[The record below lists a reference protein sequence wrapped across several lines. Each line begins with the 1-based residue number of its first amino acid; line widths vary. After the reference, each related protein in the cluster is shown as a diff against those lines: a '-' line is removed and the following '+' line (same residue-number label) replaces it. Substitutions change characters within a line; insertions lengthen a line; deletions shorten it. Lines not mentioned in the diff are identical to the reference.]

1 MRIDVWRIAG
11 FALMAACVMGPVVAA
26 PAAEPPA
33 GDLEG
38 AADLTVITSE
48 KLTFDYQRRF
58 AFFEQ
63 DVVVVDPEMKLFAD
77 KMTVLFS
84 ASNRVTEIKAEG
96 RVYIV
101 QADKQARADI
111 ALYNVVQGVI
121 VLTGKPQVTRGQD
134 ILTGDKITFWRDQ
147 NKMIVE
153 PRARLVIHPEGDAPR
168 TLTGEGSRGR

>member
-1 MRIDVWRIAG
+1 MRNPLRGAG
-11 FALMAACVMGPVVAA
+11 GVVLGAALWVGVALA
-26 PAAEPPA
+26 PARAEPPA
-33 GDLEG
+33 GELEG

-48 KLTFDYQRRF
+48 KLTFDYQRHF

-153 PRARLVIHPEGDAPR
+153 PRARLVIHPDGEAPR
-168 TLTGEGSRGR
+168 TLTGETPRGR